1 MLTYMLNYNNKT
13 ANVDSQ
19 QQHVN
24 TTVYTRW

>member
-1 MLTYMLNYNNKT
+1 MLNYNNKT